1 VTSAGA
7 DRVLSKV
14 WLYTTAL
21 APRLAHSTELCR
33 C

>member
-1 VTSAGA
+1 MASAGA
-7 DRVLSKV
+7 DCVLSKV

-21 APRLAHSTELCR
+21 VPQLAHSTELCR